1 MNAILEVNDLNI
13 NVPHKK
19 LFHHLKFAIPR
30 NALTCVTGENGVG
43 KSTLIKHLLQD
54 LALHH
59 VQHVHFKINL
69 DQVQYVPQLRNIDDE
84 YPLCVRDFVSL
95 GFKHRILPWNS
106 KAMDQKL
113 EMILKDTKIY
123 PIQKSPLGR
132 VSGGEKQ
139 RAYLAQAL
147 CSDPLLLILDE
158 TTASLDWK
166 AKHFLLQ
173 LLKEIMH
180 KRDLTVIFV
189 THDAELIDQYADY
202 ELKLAHHTCQMI
214 KKGGN

>member
-1 MNAILEVNDLNI
+1 M
-13 NVPHKK
+13 
-19 LFHHLKFAIPR
+19 
-30 NALTCVTGENGVG
+30 
-43 KSTLIKHLLQD
+43 
-54 LALHH
+54 
-59 VQHVHFKINL
+59 
-69 DQVQYVPQLRNIDDE
+69 QYVTQLRNIDDE

-106 KAMDQKL
+106 KAMNQKL
-113 EMILKDTKIY
+113 ETILKDTKIY
-123 PIQKSPLGR
+123 QIQKNPLGR

-158 TTASLDWK
+158 TTASLDRK
-166 AKHFLLQ
+166 AKHLLLQ

-180 KRDLTVIFV
+180 KRDLTMIFV

-214 KKGGN
+214 KKGEN